1 MSNITYAKNLAI
13 MQLPLG
19 SLEITKTTLADIAE
33 KQAAVICESGDALG
47 HYVRAKLLSL
57 YCDEVIEHIKP
68 EVVAEIQHK
77 GFEHPVITLSTTTV
91 GTKYDYSGSLEW
103 CETDAQIQKLMQ
115 KREALQKQMRNN
127 GEAKIASQGVIAP
140 KFALGK

>member
-33 KQAAVICESGDALG
+33 RQSAVIRESGDALG
-47 HYVRAKLLSL
+47 HYVRAKLLSM
-57 YCDEVIEHIKP
+57 YCDEIMDRIKP

-77 GFEHPVITLSTTTV
+77 GFEHNSIKMSTAVT
-91 GTKYDYSGSLEW
+91 GKKYDYSGSLEW
-103 CETDAQIQKLMQ
+103 CEVDSHIQKLTEHR
-115 KREALQKQMRNN
+115 KALEEMMRKN
-127 GEAKIASQGVIAP
+127 GIATVSNEGEISP
-140 KFALGK
+140 KMSLGK